1 MVNAQTG
8 QVSGDRPYSKV
19 KIAIAVIAS
28 LSILIG
34 GFLLFANA
42 NNRGKKRT
50 YQKKYSMEIL
60 APIQSLATDEFQ
72 ISELFKK

>member
-19 KIAIAVIAS
+19 KIAIAVVAG

-34 GFLLFANA
+34 GFLLFSNA
-42 NNRGKKRT
+42 NNKGKKRI
-50 YQKKYSMEIL
+50 YQKTYRMETL
-60 APIQSLATDEFQ
+60 APIKSLPTGKFQ
-72 ISELFKK
+72 ISESFNK